1 MTSERNYQLRHSLYL
16 LLTAVIWGIAFVAQ
30 SVGMEHVGP
39 FTFNAVRFFLGAVT
53 LLPFILVRSKGRSGR
68 EAAGGAGQSVREG
81 NGASGAE
88 QCARGGNG
96 ASGAEQSARGGNGT
110 SGAEQ
115 CARAWNGASGGRMLL
130 KGGLLC
136 GAALAVA
143 SSLQQIGIQYTTVG
157 KAGFLTA
164 MYIVAVPILG
174 IFAGR
179 KAGGKVWLAV
189 LTAVAGMYFLCLA
202 GGELQIQKGDLYC
215 IGCAFFFSLQIMLV
229 DRFAPHVDGVQL
241 SALQFLVS
249 GTVSAAFMF
258 LTEQPQLSQI
268 FGAAVPILYAGVLSC
283 GAAYTL
289 QVIGQKGMNP
299 TVASLIMSLESAIS
313 VIAGFLILHQT
324 MTARELTGC
333 ALMACAIVL
342 AQI

>member
-68 EAAGGAGQSVREG
+68 EAAGGV
-81 NGASGAE
+81 
-88 QCARGGNG
+88 
-96 ASGAEQSARGGNGT
+96 EQSLRKG
-110 SGAEQ
+110 
-115 CARAWNGASGGRMLL
+115 NGASGGRMLL

>member
-81 NGASGAE
+81 NGASG
-88 QCARGGNG
+88 
-96 ASGAEQSARGGNGT
+96 
-110 SGAEQ
+110 
-115 CARAWNGASGGRMLL
+115 GRMLL

-164 MYIVAVPILG
+164 MYIVTVPILG

>member
-1 MTSERNYQLRHSLYL
+1 
-16 LLTAVIWGIAFVAQ
+16 
-30 SVGMEHVGP
+30 
-39 FTFNAVRFFLGAVT
+39 
-53 LLPFILVRSKGRSGR
+53 
-68 EAAGGAGQSVREG
+68 
-81 NGASGAE
+81 
-88 QCARGGNG
+88 
-96 ASGAEQSARGGNGT
+96 
-110 SGAEQ
+110 
-115 CARAWNGASGGRMLL
+115 MLL

-136 GAALAVA
+136 GTALAVA

>member
-68 EAAGGAGQSVREG
+68 EAAGGA
-81 NGASGAE
+81 
-88 QCARGGNG
+88 
-96 ASGAEQSARGGNGT
+96 EQSLRKG
-110 SGAEQ
+110 
-115 CARAWNGASGGRMLL
+115 NGASGGRMLL

>member
-68 EAAGGAGQSVREG
+68 EAAGVTGQSLRKG
-81 NGASGAE
+81 
-88 QCARGGNG
+88 
-96 ASGAEQSARGGNGT
+96 
-110 SGAEQ
+110 
-115 CARAWNGASGGRMLL
+115 NGASGGRMLL

>member
-68 EAAGGAGQSVREG
+68 EAAGGA
-81 NGASGAE
+81 
-88 QCARGGNG
+88 
-96 ASGAEQSARGGNGT
+96 EQSLRKG
-110 SGAEQ
+110 
-115 CARAWNGASGGRMLL
+115 NGASGGRMLL
-130 KGGLLC
+130 KGGILC

>member
-68 EAAGGAGQSVREG
+68 EAAGGAEQS
-81 NGASGAE
+81 
-88 QCARGGNG
+88 ARGGNG

-115 CARAWNGASGGRMLL
+115 YARAGNGASGGRMLL

>member
-39 FTFNAVRFFLGAVT
+39 FTFNAVRFFLGAAT

-68 EAAGGAGQSVREG
+68 EAAGGAEQSLRKG
-81 NGASGAE
+81 NGASG
-88 QCARGGNG
+88 R
-96 ASGAEQSARGGNGT
+96 
-110 SGAEQ
+110 
-115 CARAWNGASGGRMLL
+115 RMLL

-136 GAALAVA
+136 GTALAVA